1 MDKVG
6 KERLALEDT
15 VKRQDQTIARQ
26 NEKIENL
33 LTMANKQEN
42 KIEDLQRVLDK
53 TELLAQS
60 KAEMRLGSGETVWL
74 LKTSRFDRVFLLHL
88 LLRATGKCFKLESRR
103 DFFLLTI

>member
-33 LTMANKQEN
+33 LMMVSNQEN
-42 KIEDLQRVLDK
+42 KIEDLQRLLDK

-74 LKTSRFDRVFLLHL
+74 LKISRYDGIWMLCL
-88 LLRATGKCFKLESRR
+88 
-103 DFFLLTI
+103 